1 MDDAFFRELIAKR
14 RAAADQAAAEQQQQR
29 EQAEAAWRDL
39 GLRIVAGRPLL
50 DADDE
55 GEEGTNL
62 ERPGPTDDGATG

>member
-1 MDDAFFRELIAKR
+1 MDEAFFRALIAKR
-14 RAAADQAAAEQQQQR
+14 RIAADQAEAEQQQQR

-55 GEEGTNL
+55 GEEGTI
-62 ERPGPTDDGATG
+62 ERPGEPTADDDTG